1 MNRLE
6 MLRSEKE
13 AVEERLS
20 NMKDNY
26 DNIQQVFMKER
37 EQADDTTNDVVKH
50 REQTK
55 MVSVLVLIQFQN
67 LVSLSGGS
75 HGQLSHC
82 NRFIISFVR
91 PALWLQPY
99 QVP

>member
-37 EQADDTTNDVVKH
+37 EQAENNHKEEIEKLKAV
-50 REQTK
+50 
-55 MVSVLVLIQFQN
+55 F
-67 LVSLSGGS
+67 
-75 HGQLSHC
+75 
-82 NRFIISFVR
+82 
-91 PALWLQPY
+91 
-99 QVP
+99 